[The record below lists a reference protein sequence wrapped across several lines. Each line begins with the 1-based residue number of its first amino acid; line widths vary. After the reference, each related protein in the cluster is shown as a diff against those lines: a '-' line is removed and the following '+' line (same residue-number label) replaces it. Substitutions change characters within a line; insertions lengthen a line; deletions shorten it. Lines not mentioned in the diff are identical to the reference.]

1 MQSNECWV
9 ELNKHF
15 PHFTGHAPCDEAQVA
30 IGLICCQDVLLAHT
44 QVAICLKLYVYLA
57 DILKSVSAQ
66 DVVMTQV
73 SPFQDRIIRLCKL

>member
-15 PHFTGHAPCDEAQVA
+15 PHFTGHTPCDEAQVA

-73 SPFQDRIIRLCKL
+73 SPFQDCIICKGKL